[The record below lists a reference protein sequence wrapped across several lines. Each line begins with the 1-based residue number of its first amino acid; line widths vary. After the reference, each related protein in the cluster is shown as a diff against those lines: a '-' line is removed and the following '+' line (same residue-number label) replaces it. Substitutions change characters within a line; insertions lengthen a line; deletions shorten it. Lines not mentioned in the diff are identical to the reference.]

1 MKRILL
7 IFIISISIACQY
19 AYSQQATLTLV
30 NKSDR
35 EMTTKVLKG
44 TDRSAELYQQVVI
57 PPKGKKIVYF
67 NATGRYFTKTMAILY
82 AKDTLTQNDTI
93 YNKSQY
99 FDVIS
104 DHRGYSNMTMKFK
117 VKESK
122 KPIVSGVIAISRKEY
137 EID

>member
-82 AKDTLTQNDTI
+82 ANDTI

>member
-1 MKRILL
+1 MKHIFF
-7 IFIISISIACQY
+7 IFILAIGISCQY
-19 AYSQQATLTLV
+19 SYSQQATLTLV

-44 TDRSAELYQQVVI
+44 TDRKAELYQQVVV

-99 FDVIS
+99 FEVIA
-104 DHRGYSNMTMKFK
+104 DRRGYSNLTMKFK
-117 VKESK
+117 VKKSK
-122 KPIVSGVIAISRKEY
+122 KPVVSGVIAISRKEY
-137 EID
+137 EVD